1 MCVRRALT
9 GPQAQSRP
17 DFPIRAVFWLR
28 LLENLLI
35 SLITVSITPA
45 AAVRRVA
52 LPGCCRGTGVR
63 SRLLLLFSWA
73 MLCVPGV
80 RARRHHHSNLLHC
93 APAAVHRAVLCA
105 LHQVGTRRYVPGP
118 PVRARPTH
126 LSDRRATRL
135 SDNDRWRH
143 AA

>member
-45 AAVRRVA
+45 AAVRRLA
-52 LPGCCRGTGVR
+52 LRCQAAAAAQVCAHGCCFYFLGQCCVCQACVHDDTTTRV
-63 SRLLLLFSWA
+63 SYIVLPLLCTALYFARYIKWA
-73 MLCVPGV
+73 
-80 RARRHHHSNLLHC
+80 R
-93 APAAVHRAVLCA
+93 
-105 LHQVGTRRYVPGP
+105 VGAC
-118 PVRARPTH
+118 RARP
-126 LSDRRATRL
+126 SVRAPKGPILR
-135 SDNDRWRH
+135 SSRDK
-143 AA
+143 